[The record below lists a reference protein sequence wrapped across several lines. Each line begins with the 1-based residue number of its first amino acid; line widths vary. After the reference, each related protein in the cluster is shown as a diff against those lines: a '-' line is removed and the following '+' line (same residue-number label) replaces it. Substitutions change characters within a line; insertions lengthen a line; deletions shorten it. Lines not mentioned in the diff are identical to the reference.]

1 MDKLLLPTL
10 IIVGMSILL
19 LSVGVFGACLAVLA
33 RGAAHALSSQS
44 LVAAHVCID
53 EFAFDED
60 THREEEDGH
69 SNNN

>member
-1 MDKLLLPTL
+1 M
-10 IIVGMSILL
+10 GGFGWN
-19 LSVGVFGACLAVLA
+19 LSGVFIYSVWVFRARLAVLA